1 MFGIVSVLAGVL
13 VAGLFIPF
21 AGLAGMGSK
30 AAADELSSLPTEL
43 ATPTPPTRSTVYM
56 ANGKVLAYFYDE
68 NRIPVSLDKIAPVMR
83 QAQLAIEDHR
93 YYEHGA
99 LDVKGTVRA
108 LVRNS
113 TSDAGTQGGS
123 SITQQYVKMVQIEA
137 CTTKSSTDAAQ
148 KKCVEAARAPTME
161 RKVRELRYAIA
172 LEKRLTKDQILSN
185 YLNIAY
191 YGSGTYGVEAA
202 AKHYY
207 NTSASKLTLAQAAML
222 AGLVQNP
229 DANNPMNNKAAAI
242 DRRDVV
248 LNRMAEL
255 GLVTAAQVKDA
266 KKQGFDTKAVKQ
278 VTEGCVGTRYP
289 FLCDYVRRTLKQSP
303 SLGDNVRERVNM
315 LDRGGLQIYTAI
327 DPKTQDL
334 AQKKVSAVVGATDPL
349 ISTMNM
355 IQPGT
360 GLIVASAQSRPVMG
374 SDSKKGETYFNLS
387 APTEMGGIQGYQA
400 GSTFKAFTMAAA
412 FEKGIPI
419 SKKYNAKSPYNFT
432 GKRFDTCRG
441 DNTGKVGPDKYAPK
455 NSVGHSKRIAM
466 TEAAEYS
473 VNTYFIQLELD
484 AGMCGVTKMAE
495 KLGVKVGHPL
505 NTPSVDIVKT
515 YQDSIS
521 FTLGVA
527 EVAPMSMA
535 EAYATFASGG
545 IHCSPIIVSK
555 IVDRQGKQLD
565 VPSAGCKRVIDEDV
579 ANGVSKVLK
588 SVIDKGTGKP
598 ARVPGDFDQAGK
610 TGTINSNNAVWFAG
624 YTPQIAGVSMIS
636 IDNTRKPW
644 LKGKS
649 GFRSKG
655 VEFYTVPST
664 KVFLQGSGGG
674 DAGAKIW
681 EPVMSEYLKGVKHSD
696 FKDPPSKIKVGKKV
710 TVPYVG
716 NLSIAAATKKLK
728 KEGFDVSTKYVYSS
742 SRPKYSFMGWTPGA
756 GSRVSEFSTVYKLV
770 SKGKDPAIA
779 RAAAKKKADEKKKA
793 DAAAKKKA
801 EEKKK
806 ADAGKKKPG
815 G

>member
-1 MFGIVSVLAGVL
+1 
-13 VAGLFIPF
+13 
-21 AGLAGMGSK
+21 
-30 AAADELSSLPTEL
+30 
-43 ATPTPPTRSTVYM
+43 
-56 ANGKVLAYFYDE
+56 
-68 NRIPVSLDKIAPVMR
+68 
-83 QAQLAIEDHR
+83 
-93 YYEHGA
+93 
-99 LDVKGTVRA
+99 
-108 LVRNS
+108 NS
-113 TSDAGTQGGS
+113 TSVDGTQGGS
-123 SITQQYVKMVQIEA
+123 SITQQYVKMVQIES
-137 CTTKSSTDAAQ
+137 CQTRGTSDAAV
-148 KKCVEAARAPTME
+148 KKCVDEARAPTVD

-172 LEKRLTKDQILSN
+172 LEQRLTKDQILSN

-191 YGSGTYGVEAA
+191 YGDGSYGVEAA
-202 AKHYY
+202 ARHYF
-207 NTSASKLTLAQAAML
+207 NTTAAKLTLPQAAML

-229 DANNPMNNKAAAI
+229 DAFNPVLHREAAT

-248 LNRMAEL
+248 VNRMAEL
-255 GLVTAAQVKDA
+255 GLITPAQMKSAKAQRFDA
-266 KKQGFDTKAVKQ
+266 KAVKPILK
-278 VTEGCVGTRYP
+278 GCVGTRYP
-289 FLCDYVRRTLKQSP
+289 FLCDYVRRTLEQSP
-303 SLGDNVRERVNM
+303 SLGDNLRERDNQ

-327 DPKTQDL
+327 DPKTQDM
-334 AQKKVSAVVGATDPL
+334 AQKKVSAVVGPTDPL

-374 SDSKKGETYFNLS
+374 LNKKKGETYFNLS

-419 SKKYNAKSPYNFT
+419 SKKYNAKSPYDFT
-432 GKRFDTCRG
+432 GRRFDTCRG
-441 DNTGKVGPDKYAPK
+441 NNTGKVGPDKYAPK
-455 NSVGHSKRIAM
+455 NSVGHSKKIAM

-473 VNTYFIQLELD
+473 VNTYFIQLELG

-505 NTPSVDIVKT
+505 NKPSVNIVKT

-555 IVDRQGKQLD
+555 IVDRKGKQLD
-565 VPSAGCKRVIDEDV
+565 VPSAGCKRVIDKDV
-579 ANGVSKVLK
+579 ADGVSKVLK

-598 ARVPGDFDQAGK
+598 ARVPGSFDQAGK

-624 YTPQIAGVSMIS
+624 YTPQVAGVSMIS

-644 LKGKS
+644 LKNKS

-655 VEFYTVPST
+655 VEYYTVPST

-681 EPVMSEYLKGVKHSD
+681 KPVMSEYLKGKDHTSFD
-696 FKDPPSKIKVGKKV
+696 DPPKKIKVGKKV

-716 NLSIAAATKKLK
+716 NLGISAATKKLQ
-728 KEGFDVSTKYVYSS
+728 KEGFDVSTQSVYSN
-742 SRPKYSFMGWTPGA
+742 RPKYTFLGWSARA
-756 GSRVSEFSTVYKLV
+756 GSRGRCTS
-770 SKGKDPAIA
+770 
-779 RAAAKKKADEKKKA
+779 
-793 DAAAKKKA
+793 
-801 EEKKK
+801 
-806 ADAGKKKPG
+806 AGCCRR
-815 G
+815 